1 MKSKE
6 RIEQEIDTLQS
17 KIEEISQDKPTI
29 HNDTVISGLKG
40 YIKILKW
47 GLES

>member
-6 RIEQEIDTLQS
+6 RIEQEIDFLQS
-17 KIEEISQDKPTI
+17 KIDEIGQAKTTHQDIMVAT
-29 HNDTVISGLKG
+29 LKG

-47 GLES
+47 VLES